1 MDVEN
6 RSRRELKQEQTRAR
20 LLDAAAQVF
29 ARRGYH
35 VATLEEVAAEAGFTK
50 GAVYS
55 NFESK
60 EALFLALVDQ
70 EIAKRVRAIAA
81 VVEAGTAGGDIQA
94 EAERQF
100 QRFVRE
106 EPDWPFLFYEFF
118 AYGARRDDLRH
129 EFVTRRRTVHRAIA
143 DMIQS
148 QAERLGVDLPM
159 PAEQIAVAV
168 EALMNGLAFNRVLD
182 PESVPDGLFGL
193 TMSRL
198 LFALLAREPAAPR
211 PLEQRADGRPD
222 P

>member
-1 MDVEN
+1 MSVEARN
-6 RSRRELKQEQTRAR
+6 RREIKQEQTRIR
-20 LLDAAAQVF
+20 LLEAAATVF

-70 EIAKRVRAIAA
+70 EIAKRVQEIGA
-81 VVEAGTAGGDIQA
+81 VVKAAGGGDIEA

-106 EPDWPFLFYEFF
+106 EPHWPFLFYEFF
-118 AYGARRDDLRH
+118 AYGARRDDLRG
-129 EFVTRRRTVHRAIA
+129 EFVKRRRAVHGVIA
-143 DMIQS
+143 DGIRV
-148 QAERLGVDLPM
+148 QAEQEGVELPI
-159 PAEQIAVAV
+159 PAEQIAVAF

-182 PESVPDGLFGL
+182 PRSVPDGLFGL

-198 LFALLAREPAAPR
+198 LAALLGAEPERGPR
-211 PLEQRADGRPD
+211 S
-222 P
+222 

>member
-1 MDVEN
+1 MMVDARN
-6 RSRRELKQEQTRAR
+6 RREIKQEQTRAR
-20 LLDAAAQVF
+20 LLEAAADVC
-29 ARRGYH
+29 ARSGYH

-70 EIAKRVRAIAA
+70 EIAKRVQEIGA
-81 VVEAGTAGGDIQA
+81 VVQAASSGDIEA

-106 EPDWPFLFYEFF
+106 EPHWPFLFYEFF
-118 AYGARRDDLRH
+118 AYGARRPELRA
-129 EFVTRRRTVHRAIA
+129 EFIKRRRAVHGVIA
-143 DMIQS
+143 DGIKAQGE
-148 QAERLGVDLPM
+148 QYGFELPM
-159 PAEQIAVAV
+159 PAEQIAVAF

-182 PESVPDGLFGL
+182 PRSVPDGLFGL

-198 LFALLAREPAAPR
+198 LAALLTAAPTDG
-211 PLEQRADGRPD
+211 PRAS
-222 P
+222 

>member
-1 MDVEN
+1 MHVETRN
-6 RSRRELKQEQTRAR
+6 LRELKQERTRAR
-20 LLDAAAQVF
+20 LLDAAARVF

-35 VATLEEVAAEAGFTK
+35 VATLAEVASEAGFTK

-70 EIAKRVRAIAA
+70 EIAKRVREIGA
-81 VVEAGTAGGDIQA
+81 VVEAGGSGGDIEA

-106 EPDWPFLFYEFF
+106 EPHWPFLFYEFF
-118 AYGARRDDLRH
+118 AYGARRADLRT
-129 EFVTRRRTVHRAIA
+129 EFIKRRRAVHRVIA
-143 DMIQS
+143 DGIRG
-148 QAERLGVDLPM
+148 QAEDAGFELPV
-159 PAEQIAVAV
+159 PAEHIAVAF

-182 PESVPDGLFGL
+182 PKSVPDGLFGL

-198 LFALLAREPAAPR
+198 LFALLTAEP
-211 PLEQRADGRPD
+211 EDGRPKS
-222 P
+222 

>member
-1 MDVEN
+1 MTVN
-6 RSRRELKQEQTRAR
+6 KRNRREVKQEQTRAR
-20 LLDAAAQVF
+20 LLEAAAAVF

-60 EALFLALVDQ
+60 EALFLALVDD
-70 EIAKRVRAIAA
+70 ELAKRVQEIGA
-81 VVEAGTAGGDIQA
+81 VLEASASSGDIEA

-106 EPDWPFLFYEFF
+106 EPHWPFLFYEFF
-118 AYGARRDDLRH
+118 AYGARRPDLRA
-129 EFVTRRRTVHRAIA
+129 EFIKRRRAVHGVIA
-143 DMIQS
+143 DGIRA
-148 QAERLGVDLPM
+148 QAEQAGLELPM
-159 PAEQIAVAV
+159 PAERIAVAF

-182 PESVPDGLFGL
+182 PRSVPDGLFGL

-198 LFALLAREPAAPR
+198 LAALLTAGPEG
-211 PLEQRADGRPD
+211 GRST
-222 P
+222 

>member
-1 MDVEN
+1 MHVETRN
-6 RSRRELKQEQTRAR
+6 RREQKQERTRAQ
-20 LLDAAAQVF
+20 LLEAAARVF

-35 VATLEEVAAEAGFTK
+35 VATLEEVAADAGYTK

-55 NFESK
+55 NFDSK
-60 EALFLALVDQ
+60 EALFLALVDE
-70 EIAKRVRAIAA
+70 EIAKRVGEIGA
-81 VVEAGTAGGDIQA
+81 VVEAGGSGGDIEA

-106 EPDWPFLFYEFF
+106 ESHWPFLFYEFF
-118 AYGARRDDLRH
+118 SYGARRPDLRA
-129 EFVTRRRTVHRAIA
+129 EFVKRRRAVHRVIA
-143 DMIQS
+143 DGIED
-148 QAERLGVDLPM
+148 QARQFGVELPV

-182 PESVPDGLFGL
+182 ARSVPDGLFGL

-198 LFALLAREPAAPR
+198 LSALLTVSE
-211 PLEQRADGRPD
+211 RPD

>member
-1 MDVEN
+1 MSVDARN
-6 RSRRELKQEQTRAR
+6 RREIKQGQTRAR
-20 LLDAAAQVF
+20 LLEAAATVF

-70 EIAKRVRAIAA
+70 EIAKRVQEIGA
-81 VVEAGTAGGDIQA
+81 VVQAAGGGDIEA

-106 EPDWPFLFYEFF
+106 EPHWPFLFYEFF
-118 AYGARRDDLRH
+118 AYGARRDDLRG
-129 EFVTRRRTVHRAIA
+129 EFVKRRRAVHRVIA
-143 DMIQS
+143 NGIRA
-148 QAERLGVDLPM
+148 QAEQAGVELPIQ
-159 PAEQIAVAV
+159 AEQIAVAF
-168 EALMNGLAFNRVLD
+168 EALMNGLAFNRLLD
-182 PESVPDGLFGL
+182 PRSVPDGLFGL

-198 LFALLAREPAAPR
+198 LAALLDAEPERGSR
-211 PLEQRADGRPD
+211 P
-222 P
+222 

>member
-1 MDVEN
+1 MNVDARN
-6 RSRRELKQEQTRAR
+6 RREIKQEQTRAR
-20 LLDAAAQVF
+20 LLEAAAAVF

-35 VATLEEVAAEAGFTK
+35 VATLEEVAADAGFTK

-70 EIAKRVRAIAA
+70 EIAKRVQEIGA
-81 VVEAGTAGGDIQA
+81 VVQAAGGGDIEA

-106 EPDWPFLFYEFF
+106 EPHWPFLFYEFF
-118 AYGARRDDLRH
+118 AYGARREDLRG
-129 EFVTRRRTVHRAIA
+129 EFIKRRRAVHRVIA
-143 DMIQS
+143 NGIRV
-148 QAERLGVDLPM
+148 QAEQAGFDLPI
-159 PAEQIAVAV
+159 PAEQIAVAF

-182 PESVPDGLFGL
+182 PRSVPDGLFGL

-198 LFALLAREPAAPR
+198 LVGLLSVEPER
-211 PLEQRADGRPD
+211 GSRS
-222 P
+222 

>member
-1 MDVEN
+1 MSVDARN
-6 RSRRELKQEQTRAR
+6 RREIKQEQTRSR
-20 LLDAAAQVF
+20 LLEAAGTVF

-70 EIAKRVRAIAA
+70 EIAKRVQEIGA
-81 VVEAGTAGGDIQA
+81 VVQAAGGGDIEA

-106 EPDWPFLFYEFF
+106 EPHWPFLFYEFF
-118 AYGARRDDLRH
+118 AYGARRDDLRD
-129 EFVTRRRTVHRAIA
+129 EFVKRRRAVHRVIA
-143 DMIQS
+143 NGIRV
-148 QAERLGVDLPM
+148 QAEQAGAELPI
-159 PAEQIAVAV
+159 PAEQIAVAF

-182 PESVPDGLFGL
+182 PRSVPDGLFGL

-198 LFALLAREPAAPR
+198 LAALLTVEPN
-211 PLEQRADGRPD
+211 DGRQAS
-222 P
+222 

>member
-1 MDVEN
+1 ML
-6 RSRRELKQEQTRAR
+6 RRGWLKQEQTRAR
-20 LLDAAAQVF
+20 LLAAAAAVF

-55 NFESK
+55 NFDGK

-70 EIAKRVRAIAA
+70 EIAKRVQEIGA
-81 VVEAGTAGGDIQA
+81 VMDASEGGDIEA

-106 EPDWPFLFYEFF
+106 EPHWPFLFYEFF
-118 AYGARRDDLRH
+118 AYGARREDLRG
-129 EFVTRRRTVHRAIA
+129 EFIKRRRAVHRVL
-143 DMIQS
+143 
-148 QAERLGVDLPM
+148 AEGIRAHAEQYGFDLPI
-159 PAEQIAVAV
+159 PAEQIAVAF

-182 PESVPDGLFGL
+182 PRSVPDGLFGL

-198 LFALLAREPAAPR
+198 LVALLTARPQGEA
-211 PLEQRADGRPD
+211 ES
-222 P
+222 